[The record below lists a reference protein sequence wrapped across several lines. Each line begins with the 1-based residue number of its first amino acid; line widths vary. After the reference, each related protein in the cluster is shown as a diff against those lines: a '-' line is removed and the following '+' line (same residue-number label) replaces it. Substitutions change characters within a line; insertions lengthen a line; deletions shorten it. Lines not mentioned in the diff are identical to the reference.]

1 MNIEECDNK
10 NKDMEEDCED
20 DEDYHDQSG
29 DEDETDATET
39 SEQCIRRKITT
50 AATITQ
56 KQIST
61 AKRKYKTKSTKITT
75 VARKLILKTPNLTP
89 QPAATNNTPLSTTP
103 ICARTRGKR
112 AAKSVKKLT
121 SPSITTSKT
130 KAKLVK
136 SNKKRGSAIKSVGNK
151 SAAAASAAGEIEQQ
165 QDIAN
170 SYTKRKRRTR
180 RCLIKTDLATSESL
194 QDDDSNSIFSPDDWK
209 MNTETMYS
217 RNCKK

>member
-1 MNIEECDNK
+1 
-10 NKDMEEDCED
+10 MEEDCED

-29 DEDETDATET
+29 DEDESDDTET
-39 SEQCIRRKITT
+39 SEQYIRRKNTT

-56 KQIST
+56 KQSST
-61 AKRKYKTKSTKITT
+61 AKRKIKTKSTKTT
-75 VARKLILKTPNLTP
+75 TAARKLILKTPNLTP
-89 QPAATNNTPLSTTP
+89 QPAASNNNPSISTTP

-112 AAKSVKKLT
+112 AAKTVKKLT

-130 KAKLVK
+130 KSKLVK
-136 SNKKRGSAIKSVGNK
+136 SNKKRGSAIKSFGNK
-151 SAAAASAAGEIEQQ
+151 TSSSAAAASAAGEIEQQ
-165 QDIAN
+165 QENSN

-180 RCLIKTDLATSESL
+180 RCLIKTDHATSESL
-194 QDDDSNSIFSPDDWK
+194 QDDDFNSIFSPDVWK